1 MAPDADI
8 PAGGPGRLPGGMGLA
23 GLVVAVESAALLV
36 LTAIWAAPTVFAGGR
51 PVAWVMW
58 AGLVVMFAELATL
71 LMIPR
76 IRAVAAQTFHQC
88 VRTKIAVTFIVLLAA
103 CLATLPMILEADGT
117 LAGKIRA
124 LLSWGTSIT
133 AVLLGLVTI
142 FLTASVVSS
151 DVRDKQIFI
160 TATKPIS
167 RWQYLLGRW
176 LGVLLMVGGLLAVS
190 SIGIYAYAQYL
201 REQEPLNDRD
211 RLAVETEVFA
221 ARGRIQA
228 TKRPLIERIEARIRR
243 MKEADPRAYR
253 DALDAFGTRTRG
265 DEKLAKAKL
274 LAEITRQEKA
284 KEHSRGYGAAF
295 FWRFAGLR
303 PKREPLRGAGT
314 VTVAI
319 NANGWL
325 RVRAGRAIARQS
337 LPGRPIEVIG
347 RNTVIGR
354 VDRDV
359 LVVRFHRSDR
369 LRRGV
374 VNLKPG
380 DEVDLVLVPIIQV
393 RFKATA
399 SGKLLDNIFRTAW
412 SVGNSQSGYSMPMTR
427 QDASRVPG
435 TLTVSARAVGADG
448 NMEVLC
454 INNTPDTSIKIDT
467 QDVFVLFPVGSFE
480 WNYVR
485 AVLLVMVQLTFLA
498 ACGIF
503 AGSILSFP
511 VACLV
516 CFSLLPF
523 SLMRGFLSD
532 SLKLPSVG
540 SADALT
546 WSGHYA
552 MEIMKIF
559 LPDFAGASGGD
570 ALVDGLYIPWTH
582 LGESA
587 AVAFGARTLC
597 VLAVA
602 CLLFGRRELAK
613 AQV

>member
-284 KEHSRGYGAAF
+284 KEHSRGYGA
-295 FWRFAGLR
+295 G
-303 PKREPLRGAGT
+303 
-314 VTVAI
+314 
-319 NANGWL
+319 
-325 RVRAGRAIARQS
+325 
-337 LPGRPIEVIG
+337 
-347 RNTVIGR
+347 
-354 VDRDV
+354 
-359 LVVRFHRSDR
+359 
-369 LRRGV
+369 
-374 VNLKPG
+374 
-380 DEVDLVLVPIIQV
+380 
-393 RFKATA
+393 
-399 SGKLLDNIFRTAW
+399 
-412 SVGNSQSGYSMPMTR
+412 
-427 QDASRVPG
+427 
-435 TLTVSARAVGADG
+435 GADG
-448 NMEVLC
+448 
-454 INNTPDTSIKIDT
+454 I
-467 QDVFVLFPVGSFE
+467 
-480 WNYVR
+480 Y
-485 AVLLVMVQLTFLA
+485 
-498 ACGIF
+498 
-503 AGSILSFP
+503 
-511 VACLV
+511 
-516 CFSLLPF
+516 
-523 SLMRGFLSD
+523 
-532 SLKLPSVG
+532 
-540 SADALT
+540 
-546 WSGHYA
+546 
-552 MEIMKIF
+552 
-559 LPDFAGASGGD
+559 
-570 ALVDGLYIPWTH
+570 
-582 LGESA
+582 
-587 AVAFGARTLC
+587 
-597 VLAVA
+597 
-602 CLLFGRRELAK
+602 
-613 AQV
+613 

>member
-1 MAPDADI
+1 MAPDAHI
-8 PAGGPGRLPGGMGLA
+8 PAGGPGRLPGGMSLA
-23 GLVVAVESAALLV
+23 GLVVAVESAALLA
-36 LTAIWAAPTVFAGGR
+36 LTGIWAAPRLFAGEWDL
-51 PVAWVMW
+51 AWAMW
-58 AGLVVMFAELATL
+58 AGLAVMLVELATL

-103 CLATLPMILEADGT
+103 CLGTLPMILEADGT

-124 LLSWGTSIT
+124 LLSWGMSIT

-142 FLTASVVSS
+142 FLTASVVSA

-160 TATKPIS
+160 TVTKPIA

-201 REQEPLNDRD
+201 REGEPLNDRD

-228 TKRPLIERIEARIRR
+228 TQRPLVERIEARIRR
-243 MKEADPRAYR
+243 MKETDPRAYR
-253 DALDAFGTRTRG
+253 QALEAFMTRTRG

-274 LAEITRQEKA
+274 LAEITKQEKA

-295 FWRFAGLR
+295 FWRFAGLE

-314 VTVAI
+314 VVSAI

-325 RVRAGRAIARQS
+325 RVRAPRAIARRS
-337 LPGRPIEVIG
+337 LPGRPIEIIG

-369 LRRGV
+369 LRRSV

-380 DEVDLVLVPIIQV
+380 DEVDLVLVPIIQI

-399 SGKLLDNIFRTAW
+399 SGKLPDNVFRTSW
-412 SVGNSQSGYSMPMTR
+412 SVGNSHSGYSMPMAR

-435 TLTVSARAVGADG
+435 TLTVSARAVGPNG
-448 NMEVLC
+448 GLGVLC
-454 INNTPDTSIKIDT
+454 INETPDTSIKIDT

-485 AVLLVMVQLTFLA
+485 GVLLVLVQLTFLA

-503 AGSILSFP
+503 AGSFLSFP

-546 WSGHYA
+546 WSGHYTL
-552 MEIMKIF
+552 EIMKIF
-559 LPDFAGASGGD
+559 LPDFASASGGD
-570 ALVDGLYIPWTH
+570 ALVDGLYIPWAH
-582 LGESA
+582 LGEA
-587 AVAFGARTLC
+587 AAADFGARTLC

-602 CLLFGRRELAK
+602 CLLFGRRELAR